1 MAFDQYPVRNLSPNP
16 TSKEIMLCGGLEVED
31 WPHARQVARLALM
44 LFQETQPLLYQL
56 EQRAALLLE
65 RAALLHN
72 AGMLIAHKAHHKH
85 SFVLISETPL
95 PDVSQEERHEIA
107 CIARYHRRA
116 LPSKRHR
123 EFAQLDKLARKRVKQ
138 LAALLRIAD
147 ALDYGHD
154 GRVELVQAEI
164 EAEVVRFFVIA
175 QHGLHADDEVAH
187 ARQKAD
193 LFEQVFTC
201 RARFIERHDS

>member
-44 LFQETQPLLYQL
+44 LFQETQPLHQL
-56 EQRAALLLE
+56 DQRSTLLLE
-65 RAALLHN
+65 RASLLHN

-85 SFVLISETPL
+85 SFALISSTPL

-107 CIARYHRRA
+107 CIARYHRGA

-123 EFAQLDKLARKRVKQ
+123 EYAQLDKPARRRVKR

-164 EAEVVRFFVIA
+164 EAETVRFFVIA
-175 QHGLHADDEVAH
+175 QHGLHADEEVAR

-193 LFEQVFTC
+193 LFEEVFKC
-201 RARFIERHDS
+201 RARFIERRGD

>member
-44 LFQETQPLLYQL
+44 FFQETQPLHQL
-56 EQRAALLLE
+56 DQRSALLLE
-65 RAALLHN
+65 RASLLHN

-85 SFVLISETPL
+85 SFALISSTPL

-123 EFAQLDKLARKRVKQ
+123 EYAQLDKPARQRVKR

-154 GRVELVQAEI
+154 GRVEQVRAEI
-164 EAEVVRFFVIA
+164 DVEAVRFFVIA
-175 QHGLHADDEVAH
+175 QHGLHADEEVAR
-187 ARQKAD
+187 ARLKAD
-193 LFEQVFTC
+193 LFEQVFKC
-201 RARFIERHDS
+201 RARFIERRGE

>member
-31 WPHARQVARLALM
+31 WPHGRQVARLALM
-44 LFQETQPLLYQL
+44 LFQETQTLHRLD
-56 EQRAALLLE
+56 QRSALLLE

-72 AGMLIAHKAHHKH
+72 AGMLIAHRAHHKH
-85 SFVLISETPL
+85 SFALISSTPL

-116 LPSKRHR
+116 LPSKRHP
-123 EFAQLDKLARKRVKQ
+123 EYAQLDKPARQRVKR

-154 GRVELVQAEI
+154 GRVELVRGEI
-164 EAEVVRFFVIA
+164 EAEAVRFFVIA
-175 QHGLHADDEVAH
+175 QHGLHPDEEVAR
-187 ARQKAD
+187 ARLKAD
-193 LFEQVFTC
+193 LFQQVFKC
-201 RARFIERHDS
+201 RARFIEQRGD

>member
-44 LFQETQPLLYQL
+44 LFQETQPLHQL
-56 EQRAALLLE
+56 DQRSALLLE
-65 RAALLHN
+65 RASLLHN

-85 SFVLISETPL
+85 SFALISSTPL

-107 CIARYHRRA
+107 CIARYHRGA

-123 EFAQLDKLARKRVKQ
+123 EYAQLDKPARRRVKR

-154 GRVELVQAEI
+154 GRVEQVQAEI
-164 EAEVVRFFVIA
+164 EAEAVRFFVIA
-175 QHGLHADDEVAH
+175 QHGLHADEEVARAH
-187 ARQKAD
+187 QKAD
-193 LFEQVFTC
+193 LFEEVFKC
-201 RARFIERHDS
+201 RARFIERRGE

>member
-1 MAFDQYPVRNLSPNP
+1 MAFDPYPVRNLSPNP
-16 TSKEIMLCGGLEVED
+16 TSKESMLCGGLEVED

-44 LFQETQPLLYQL
+44 LFQETQPLHQL
-56 EQRAALLLE
+56 EPRASLLLE

-85 SFVLISETPL
+85 SFALISNTPL

-107 CIARYHRRA
+107 CVARYHRRA

-123 EFAQLDKLARKRVKQ
+123 EFAQLDKLARRRVKR
-138 LAALLRIAD
+138 LAALIRIAD

-164 EAEVVRFFVIA
+164 EAEAVRFFVTA
-175 QHGLHADDEVAH
+175 QHGLHADDEVAR
-187 ARQKAD
+187 AGQKAD

-201 RARFIERHDS
+201 RTRFIERRAE